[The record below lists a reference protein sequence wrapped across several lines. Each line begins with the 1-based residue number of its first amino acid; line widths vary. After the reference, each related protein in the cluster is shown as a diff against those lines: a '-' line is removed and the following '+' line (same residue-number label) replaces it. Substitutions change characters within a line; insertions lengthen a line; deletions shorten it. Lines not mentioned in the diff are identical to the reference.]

1 MRKQVKLAPQERCTT
16 RVLCVFSCSCFRN
29 KYKKIQIQSNTYCQR
44 YALAYKLGG
53 SGYGEFRQ
61 GFTEEMML

>member
-1 MRKQVKLAPQERCTT
+1 MRKQVKLAPQEDVPHL

-29 KYKKIQIQSNTYCQR
+29 KYKEIQIQSNTYCQR
-44 YALAYKLGG
+44 YACKLGG

>member
-1 MRKQVKLAPQERCTT
+1 MRNQVKLVPQEDVLHLCE
-16 RVLCVFSCSCFRN
+16 LCVFLCSCFRN
-29 KYKKIQIQSNTYCQR
+29 KYKYEIQIQSHTYCQR
-44 YALAYKLGG
+44 YACKLGG